1 MSKLPS
7 AVQDLMA
14 LIFNQ
19 EYFANTMT
27 SFNYDANKM
36 PLGKL
41 SKNAISRGYQAL
53 KSLAE
58 LLNDHSLAASEYNL
72 SYSEATEYLSN
83 QFYSFI
89 PHAFGRNTPPV
100 IRSDEMLQKEVEL
113 LQSLGMSFIRSFVV
127 KSSTITLANICSQV
141 T

>member
-1 MSKLPS
+1 
-7 AVQDLMA
+7 
-14 LIFNQ
+14 
-19 EYFANTMT
+19 MT